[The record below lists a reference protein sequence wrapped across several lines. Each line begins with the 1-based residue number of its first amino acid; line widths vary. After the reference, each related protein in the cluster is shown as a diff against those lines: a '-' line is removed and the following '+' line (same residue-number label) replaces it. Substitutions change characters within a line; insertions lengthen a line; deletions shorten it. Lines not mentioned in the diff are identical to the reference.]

1 MLIKRYRIHEHG
13 DESVLRLEEAP
24 APQPAAGQ
32 VLVRHTAVG
41 VNFIDIYHR
50 KGLYPLELP
59 SGIGQEAA
67 GIVEAV
73 GSGVSRWKEGD
84 RVGYCQGA
92 MGAYAEANLVAA
104 DRLIALPDFV
114 SDEQAAAVLLKG
126 LTAAYLLH
134 HTFPVKAGQTLLW
147 HAAAGGVGLLACQ
160 WANKLGA
167 RVIGT
172 VGSAEKAEL
181 AKARGCSEIILYRE
195 EPVAPRVRALTKG
208 EGVPVVYDSVGKDTF
223 AASLDSLAPR
233 GLLVSFGNASGAVP
247 DFSPLL
253 LAQKGSLFLTRPT
266 LAHYARTP
274 DELQGLA
281 ELLFEAI
288 RKGWLQ
294 VDIHQRYRL
303 SEAPRAQRELAARQT
318 LGSSI
323 LLPDQAL
330 ANTNADNGV

>member
-1 MLIKRYRIHEHG
+1 MSVKSYRIREHG
-13 DESVLRLEEAP
+13 DESVLHLELSVVPDP
-24 APQPAAGQ
+24 APNQ
-32 VLVRHTAVG
+32 VRIRHTAIG

-50 KGLYPLELP
+50 RGLYPLSLP

-73 GSGVSRWKEGD
+73 GAGVSRWREGD
-84 RVGYCQGA
+84 RVAYCQGA
-92 MGAYAEANLVAA
+92 LGAYAEANVVDADHLV
-104 DRLIALPDFV
+104 ALPDFI

-134 HTFPVKAGQTLLW
+134 HTFPVQAGQTVLW

-160 WANKLGA
+160 WASHLGA

-172 VGSAEKAEL
+172 VGSPEKAEW
-181 AKARGCSEIILYRE
+181 AASRGCAETILYRE
-195 EPVAPRVRALTKG
+195 EDVAKRVRALTGG

-223 AASLDSLAPR
+223 AASLDSLATR

-253 LAQKGSLFLTRPT
+253 LARKGSLFLTRPT
-266 LAHYARTP
+266 LGHYARTP
-274 DELQGLA
+274 DERQALA
-281 ELLFEAI
+281 QLLFDALE
-288 RKGWLQ
+288 KGWLQ
-294 VDIHQRYRL
+294 VDIHQRYPL
-303 SEAPRAQRELAARQT
+303 VEAARAQRELAGRQT

-323 LLPDQAL
+323 LVP
-330 ANTNADNGV
+330 

>member
-1 MLIKRYRIHEHG
+1 MVQAYRIDQYG
-13 DESVLRLEEAP
+13 DEDVLKFRQVSLPDP
-24 APQPAAGQ
+24 APNQ
-32 VLVRHTAVG
+32 VRIRHTAVG

-50 KGLYPLELP
+50 RGLYPLKLP

-73 GSGVSRWKEGD
+73 GAGVSRWREGD

-92 MGAYAEANLVAA
+92 VGAYAEANIVDA

-134 HTFPVKAGQTLLW
+134 HTFQVQAGQTLLW

-160 WANKLGA
+160 WASQLGA

-181 AKARGCSEIILYRE
+181 AKSRGCAETILYRE
-195 EPVAPRVRALTKG
+195 QDIAARVRALTDG
-208 EGVPVVYDSVGKDTF
+208 IGVPVVYDSVGKDTF
-223 AASLDSLAPR
+223 MASLDSLATR
-233 GLLVSFGNASGAVP
+233 GLLVSFGNASGAVS

-253 LAQKGSLFLTRPT
+253 LAQKGSLYLTRPT
-266 LAHYARTP
+266 LAHYTRTP
-274 DELQGLA
+274 VELGALA
-281 ELLFEAI
+281 KLLFDAME
-288 RKGWLQ
+288 KGWLH
-294 VDIHQRYRL
+294 VDIHQRYPL
-303 SEAPRAQRELAARQT
+303 AEAPRAQRELANRQT
-318 LGSSI
+318 LGCSI
-323 LLPDQAL
+323 LLP
-330 ANTNADNGV
+330 

>member
-1 MLIKRYRIHEHG
+1 MLIKRYRILEHG

-24 APQPAAGQ
+24 TPQPAAGQ

-73 GSGVSRWKEGD
+73 GPGVSRWKEGD

-167 RVIGT
+167 RVIST

>member
-1 MLIKRYRIHEHG
+1 MLIKRYRILEHG

-24 APQPAAGQ
+24 TPQPAAGQ

-73 GSGVSRWKEGD
+73 GPGVSRWKEGD

-233 GLLVSFGNASGAVP
+233 VARELWQCLRRSAGFQPLVAGPERLAVP
-247 DFSPLL
+247 DPSNPRSLRPY
-253 LAQKGSLFLTRPT
+253 AGRAAGAGGAAVRSHQKR
-266 LAHYARTP
+266 
-274 DELQGLA
+274 
-281 ELLFEAI
+281 
-288 RKGWLQ
+288 
-294 VDIHQRYRL
+294 
-303 SEAPRAQRELAARQT
+303 LAAGGHPPAISPQ
-318 LGSSI
+318 
-323 LLPDQAL
+323 
-330 ANTNADNGV
+330 

>member
-1 MLIKRYRIHEHG
+1 MSIKHYLIHQHG
-13 DESVLRLEEAP
+13 DESVLQMEESP
-24 APQPAAGQ
+24 LPQPAAGQ
-32 VLVRHTAVG
+32 VLVRHTAIG

-50 KGLYPLELP
+50 RGLYPLNLP

-67 GIVEAV
+67 GVVEAV
-73 GSGVSRWKEGD
+73 GAGVSHWKAGD

-92 MGAYAEANLVAA
+92 LGAYAEANVVEA

-134 HTFPVKAGQTLLW
+134 HTFKVESGHAILW

-160 WANKLGA
+160 WASRLGA
-167 RVIGT
+167 RVLGT
-172 VGSAEKAEL
+172 VGSPEKAEL
-181 AKARGCSEIILYRE
+181 AKSRGCAETILYRSE
-195 EPVAPRVRALTKG
+195 DVASRVRALTGG

-223 AASLDSLAPR
+223 SASLDSLAPR

-274 DELQGLA
+274 DELQALA
-281 ELLFEAI
+281 KLLFEAM
-288 RKGWLQ
+288 RNGWLQ
-294 VDIHQRYRL
+294 VDIHQRYPL
-303 SEAPRAQRELAARQT
+303 AEAPRAQRELANRQT
-318 LGSSI
+318 IGSSI
-323 LLPDQAL
+323 LLPD
-330 ANTNADNGV
+330 